1 MMKMTT
7 KQKAYVRSVENDLRT
22 HTKQTKRS
30 LESRAAAMGIADQ
43 NEVKELTELAIVNT
57 ARNIALQNDSTTEE
71 KFRQMV
77 RLYQAQVNLS
87 HRTSQSILLQQ
98 YSTPAPIGYLMG
110 VFCGIDKLQLKGGYA
125 FEPSAG
131 NGLLTVAAMPE
142 RVYVNEVDE
151 QRRMNLRQQ
160 GFANVWSR
168 DGGQRFFDVQQRFM
182 AVLTNP
188 PFGKLDKA
196 VVINGYPIAILEHL
210 MAIYALDTMAMDG
223 KAAIIIGGHTA
234 WDSKG
239 RIQAGKNRIFF
250 NYLYHHYH
258 VADVILLDGKQLY
271 ARQGTAFNTRLI
283 LIAGRK
289 REPVGAAPVYN
300 PAIDKVVH
308 SFQEL
313 YERVKTA
320 MRTAFPEKALSQI
333 TTHTNT
339 KSNQDMS
346 TEAKRLLQA
355 LRGKSLDGMDESD
368 SGYAMTYTEQYLPLQ
383 ELYNDA
389 LILLRTENYYE
400 VYGKD
405 AGFLKHLLPGIS
417 KTTFLCDGVY
427 IEYTALDEVAV
438 TRLIQMLQKMGI
450 RFILT
455 DDAANSNPVTRVN
468 KGMPD
473 KQLWEIPLEKFF
485 TSEEQVYKMQLAK
498 GISYELPYKTEYV
511 ILFNSFLGANVY
523 DAYPDNPYTDT
534 GRKELSR
541 RAFRQQCLKIIHN
554 YNVRLAMTMDIIL
567 SDAVLVDYPR
577 MKLSQDARLTYLKTI
592 VHVGNQLNGIRPKL
606 QSLQKDTLLQLSKE
620 LKPLFQIKHK
630 DMLQGIEDD
639 DVVDHDALYEQYKQY
654 KQNKADAL
662 YLLETPETFVAF
674 NEDAEA
680 LAKTCNIGI
689 IKMSEGGVFKYF
701 ITGSSKSL
709 LFLRIQQL
717 QDAGYKPVLI
727 EDTRYHTRDL
737 QERVDQELNKILR
750 LIDQQ
755 KPKHE
760 GDLGASYQPSSNAC
774 IVLDTQVPDSMA
786 FETQE
791 ALAAIKEA
799 VGGDTDNFVRD
810 RLGYPTK
817 TALCKALSAE
827 QTDAVM
833 MGIYNIEARGQGMII
848 GDQTGI
854 GKGRVAAAMLR
865 YAHHQ
870 GLKPIFLTEK
880 ANLFSDLY
888 RDLYAIG
895 SGYLRPFIVNGRE
908 SKTDIKD
915 EDGNVI
921 YQALPYAEQTAAF
934 KSEKLPA
941 GFDFAIGTYSQFNS
955 PEKKPEKPAF
965 LSAIARD
972 TIFIMDE
979 SHNSSGSSNTG
990 NFLQGVIAQ
999 ASGVVYLSA
1008 TFAKRPDNMPIYAV
1022 KTAISDCNM
1031 SRDQLVEAIQRG
1043 GVALQEV
1050 LSSQLVAEGQMIR
1063 RERSFEGVEVNYITL
1078 QDKAQEHAAIADNI
1092 TGIIRDIISFQ
1103 KDYIDSVVEELDT
1116 IAVADGK
1123 AVGMRDGTNKA
1134 GVDNTPYFSKVFN
1147 IINQMLFSIKAASV
1161 AERAIERLKEG
1172 KKPVIAFSS
1181 TMGSFL
1187 EDMTDEKGLPVS
1199 DGSVIMPDFSEV
1211 LRRGLDGVMR
1221 YTEKSPNGEPVYKAF
1236 VITEL
1241 SPEAQAVYFGIRKRI
1256 DEIATGISISPIDV
1270 VVQKIKAAGYTVA
1283 EVTGRKYELQ
1293 WLEANDPMNELLP
1306 EGNKNSTVRKAMV
1319 ALRKKINT
1327 NDAFREFNN
1336 NEVDVLLINQS
1347 GSTGASAHAIP
1358 TSKVPKDKVRQRVM
1372 IVLQAELDINTEV
1385 QKRGRI
1391 NRTGQLL
1398 KPIYDYMTSAI
1409 PAELRLMM
1417 MLQKK
1422 LKSLDANTASNQKQS
1437 SKILDVPDFLNKY
1450 GDRVV
1455 KEYLLENPAVNR
1467 MLDDPLKLKNTTDSE
1482 QGDAQAMENAA
1493 HKVSGRVAVLSVKMQ
1508 QEFYAEIT
1516 ERYNDYVSYLQQ
1528 IGDYDLEMEAMNL
1541 EAETV
1546 NSKVV
1551 KVGGGSGSVFSED
1564 SILETV
1570 HANVLRK
1577 PFTATELDN
1586 LLKESLQGE
1595 DALKIQQDIIR
1606 DYNEETAMA
1615 ADIEAKELSERYHE
1629 LAKRINLEKKF
1640 QRLKTD
1646 SEREAYYHQREKEIE
1661 EAHGKALKQLLDKAA
1676 ARKFYL
1682 EKLFKFFYIG
1692 RNLSFPIS
1700 TGSGYM
1706 EYVPTVF
1713 LGFVIDWKRKNP
1725 FLPSKIKLRF
1735 ALANS
1740 NKYFAIPA
1748 SFEDI
1753 DKIIG
1758 ASAELP
1764 RIGLEQILQ
1773 NWSVY
1778 IQQNNADRKTRH
1790 IVTGNLLQAFS
1801 DFRGKLVN
1809 YTTLDGK
1816 IEKGILLPENWVM
1829 DEQVQDKVS
1838 IPVIKAL
1845 PLIKSLTVGHS
1856 IVTSTGI
1863 GFIRQPTGY
1872 KVIVPMARKVAGDI
1886 YLDKDLLAIVDGN
1899 NFNRVSDKMVA
1910 QLDIAAIEN
1919 FVGIMQD
1926 KHTCSVMIS
1935 RHQFS
1940 QMEKQVTV
1948 YHRRKPI
1955 RMPEPEGSYQASD
1968 QELELLQLEAEAL
1981 KLKLRLKLRL
1991 AA

>member
-7 KQKAYVRSVENDLRT
+7 KQKAYVQSVENDLRT
-22 HTKQTKRS
+22 HNRQTKRS
-30 LESRAAAMGIADQ
+30 LESRAAAMGINNQ

-57 ARNIALQNDSTTEE
+57 ARGIALQKDVTTKE
-71 KFRQMV
+71 KFRQLV
-77 RLYQAQVNLS
+77 QLYKEQVSLS

-110 VFCGIDKLQLKGGYA
+110 VFCAIDKLHENGGYA

-131 NGLLTVAAMPE
+131 NGLLTVAAEPQ
-142 RVYVNEVDE
+142 RVYVNEVDAL
-151 QRRMNLRQQ
+151 RRSNLNEQ
-160 GFANVWSR
+160 GFANVWNR
-168 DGGQRFFDVQQRFM
+168 DAGNPFFDVQQHFN

-188 PFGKLDKA
+188 PFGKLDKP
-196 VVINGYPIAILEHL
+196 VIVNGYPIAILEHL
-210 MAIYALDTMAMDG
+210 MAIYALDTMAADG
-223 KAAIIIGGHTA
+223 RAAIIIGGHTS

-250 NYLYHHYH
+250 NYLYHHYQ
-258 VADVILLDGKQLY
+258 VADVIMIDGKQLY

-283 LIAGRK
+283 LIGGRK
-289 REPVGAAPVYN
+289 QEPAGAAPVYN
-300 PAIDKVVH
+300 PVIDKVVH
-308 SFQEL
+308 SFDEL
-313 YERVKTA
+313 YERVDAAIQNVVPTVKT
-320 MRTAFPEKALSQI
+320 
-333 TTHTNT
+333 TNT

-355 LRGKSLDGMDESD
+355 LRNKPLAGADDADGL
-368 SGYAMTYTEQYLPLQ
+368 YAMVYTEQYMPLQ
-383 ELYNDA
+383 SLYNEA
-389 LILLRTENYYE
+389 MILLRSGEVYE
-400 VYGKD
+400 VYGRD
-405 AGFLKHLLPGIS
+405 AGFISHLLPGIT
-417 KTTFLCDGVY
+417 KTTFLCDGTFV
-427 IEYTALDEVAV
+427 EYTSLDVAQV
-438 TRLIQMLQKMGI
+438 TRLITLLREMGV

-455 DDAANSNPVTRVN
+455 DDMDQSFPVTR
-468 KGMPD
+468 KSTDEPTTP
-473 KQLWEIPLEKFF
+473 LWEITLQEFLALEERQYNALSAEG
-485 TSEEQVYKMQLAK
+485 TA
-498 GISYELPYKTEYV
+498 YELPYKTEYV
-511 ILFNSFLGANVY
+511 ILFNSFVGPNVY
-523 DAYPDNPYTDT
+523 EAYPDNPYTEL
-534 GRKELSR
+534 GRRQLTSR
-541 RAFRQQCLKIIHN
+541 RFRQHCLKIIHS
-554 YNVRLAMTMDIIL
+554 YNVRLAMMMDVVI
-567 SDAVLVDYPR
+567 SEKVLADYPR
-577 MKLSQDARLTYLKTI
+577 MKLSQDARLTYLKTL
-592 VHVGNQLNGIRPKL
+592 VHAGNRLNGIHQKM
-606 QSLQKDTLLQLSKE
+606 QSFHKTMVLQLSKE
-620 LKPLFQIKHK
+620 LKPMFQSLRKTVLH
-630 DMLQGIEDD
+630 GDD
-639 DVVDHDALYEQYKQY
+639 DDSDIVDHDALFVIFQQYKQD
-654 KQNKADAL
+654 KADAL

-727 EDTRYHTRDL
+727 EDVRYHTHDI

-750 LIDQQ
+750 LID
-755 KPKHE
+755 KAGAKDE
-760 GDLGASYQPSSNAC
+760 GNLGAPYQPSSNAC

-791 ALAAIKEA
+791 ALNTIKEA

-870 GLKPIFLTEK
+870 GLKPVFLTEK

-895 SGYLRPFIVNGRE
+895 SGHLRPFIVNARE
-908 SKTDIKD
+908 TKTDIKD
-915 EDGNVI
+915 EDGNII

-934 KSEKLPA
+934 KAAKLPA

-965 LSAIARD
+965 LNAIASD
-972 TIFIMDE
+972 TIIIMDE

-990 NFLQGVIAQ
+990 NFLQGVISQ
-999 ASGVVYLSA
+999 ARGVVYLSA

-1078 QDKAQEHAAIADNI
+1078 QDKAQEHSAIADNI
-1092 TGIIRDIISFQ
+1092 TGIIRDIIRFQ

-1161 AERAIERLKEG
+1161 AERAIERLKDG

-1211 LRRGLDGVMR
+1211 LRKGLDGVMR
-1221 YTEKSPNGEPVYKAF
+1221 YTEKDPNGQPVYKAF
-1236 VITEL
+1236 EITEL
-1241 SPEAQAVYFGIRKRI
+1241 SAEAQAVYFSIRKRI

-1270 VVQKIKAAGYTVA
+1270 VVQKIKAAGYSVA

-1293 WLEANDPMNELLP
+1293 WLEADDPMNELLP
-1306 EGNKNSTVRKAMV
+1306 QGDGSNTVRKAIV

-1391 NRTGQLL
+1391 NRTGQLI
-1398 KPIYDYMTSAI
+1398 KPVYDYMTSAI

-1455 KEYLLENPAVNR
+1455 KEYLLENPSINR
-1467 MLDDPLKLKNTTDSE
+1467 MLDDPLRLKNTTESE
-1482 QGDAQAMENAA
+1482 QGDAQTLENAA

-1528 IGDYDLEMEAMNL
+1528 IGEYDLEMEAMNL

-1570 HANVLRK
+1570 QANVLRK
-1577 PFTATELDN
+1577 PFTSTELDN

-1606 DYNEETAMA
+1606 DYNEETSMA
-1615 ADIEAKELSERYHE
+1615 ADIEVKELGERYHE
-1629 LAKRINLEKKF
+1629 LTKRINLEKKF
-1640 QRLKTD
+1640 LKLKTD
-1646 SEREAYYHQREKEIE
+1646 SEREAYYHQREREIE
-1661 EAHGKALKQLLDKAA
+1661 EAHSKALKQLLDKAA
-1676 ARKFYL
+1676 ARRYYL

-1692 RNLSFPIS
+1692 RNLSFPLS
-1700 TGSGYM
+1700 AGGGYM

-1740 NKYFAIPA
+1740 NKYFAMPA

-1764 RIGLEQILQ
+1764 RMSLEQILH
-1773 NWSVY
+1773 NWGTY

-1845 PLIKSLTVGHS
+1845 PMIKSLTVGHS

-1886 YLDKDLLAIVDGN
+1886 YLDKDLLTLVDGN
-1899 NFNRVSDKMVA
+1899 NFNRVSDRMVA
-1910 QLDIAAIEN
+1910 QLDFSAIES
-1919 FVGIMQD
+1919 FVKIIQD

-1948 YHRRKPI
+1948 YHQRRPI
-1955 RMPEPEGSYQASD
+1955 RMPEPEGNYQPGD